1 MKTESET
8 EIGYQKSQTANSESM
23 RIGVTG
29 AKGFIGTHLVSALKK
44 RGTVVTLPRRD
55 GLSGK
60 QALKQFVT
68 GTDLFF
74 HLGGVNR
81 GTDEEILNGNILGT
95 SRLLESILNDGN
107 SSAHLVFASSAQVY
121 SLVNCKTPILE
132 TKKANPDTVYG
143 VSKQDAEN
151 LIRISGIPF
160 TVLRLSNVYG
170 PGCRPNCNSVVATL
184 CYRAVRGLPLVI
196 NGDGRQG
203 RDFVYIEDVVRAFV
217 LAGFESVAGS
227 GKMFNVSSGRMVSVK
242 QIVKQIGRLHKNTKV
257 EFLTDKKNP
266 EISYCCDSSRF
277 SGKYGWRPRV
287 SLSKGI
293 KQTLSYYRGRN

>member
-1 MKTESET
+1 
-8 EIGYQKSQTANSESM
+8 M

-29 AKGFIGTHLVSALKK
+29 ARGFIGSHLVSALKK
-44 RGTVVTLPRRD
+44 RGTVVTLLRRK
-55 GLSGK
+55 GLPGK
-60 QALKQFVT
+60 HELKQFVT

-81 GTDEEILNGNILGT
+81 GTDEEILNGNIIGT
-95 SRLLESILNDGN
+95 SRLLESILNNGK
-107 SSAHLVFASSAQVY
+107 SSARLVFASSTQVY
-121 SLVNCKTPILE
+121 PLVNCKTPIRE

-143 VSKQDAEN
+143 VSKQNAES

-170 PGCRPNCNSVVATL
+170 PGCRPNYNSVVATL

-203 RDFVYIEDVVRAFV
+203 RDFVYIEDVVWALG
-217 LAGFESVAGS
+217 LAGFQSVAGS
-227 GKMFNVSSGRMVSVK
+227 GKIFNVSSGKVVSVK
-242 QIVKQIGRLHKNTKV
+242 QIVKQVCRLYKNTKV
-257 EFLTDKKNP
+257 EFLTDKKNSD
-266 EISYCCDSSRF
+266 ISYCCDSSRF
-277 SGKYGWRPRV
+277 SGKYSWRPRV

-293 KQTLSYYRGRN
+293 EQTLSYYRGRKIT

>member
-1 MKTESET
+1 VT
-8 EIGYQKSQTANSESM
+8 EIGNRKVQTANRESM

-29 AKGFIGTHLVSALKK
+29 ARGFIGTHLVSALKK
-44 RGTVVTLPRRD
+44 RGTVVTLLRHK
-55 GLSGK
+55 GLPGK
-60 QALKQFVT
+60 RELKQFVT

-81 GTDEEILNGNILGT
+81 GTGEEILNGNIIGT
-95 SRLLESILNDGN
+95 SRLLGSILNNGK
-107 SSAHLVFASSAQVY
+107 SSARLVFASSAQVY
-121 SLVNCKTPILE
+121 SWKSCKTPFRE
-132 TKKANPDTVYG
+132 TRKTNSDTVHG

-160 TVLRLSNVYG
+160 TVLRFSNIYG
-170 PGCRPNCNSVVATL
+170 PGCRPNYNSVVATL

-227 GKMFNVSSGRMVSVK
+227 GKIFNVSSGRMVSIN
-242 QIVKQIGRLHKNTKV
+242 QIVKQICRLHKNAKV
-257 EFLTDKKNP
+257 EYLMGKQNSD
-266 EISYCCDSSRF
+266 ISYCCDPSRF
-277 SGKYGWRPRV
+277 FRKYGWRPRV
-287 SLSKGI
+287 SLSRGI
-293 KQTLSYYRGRN
+293 GQTLSYFKGRKIT